1 MKKEKQ
7 RIFGHEPGKQ
17 AERPLLQILDKENAF
32 YRHSAVSF
40 APLITV
46 NGIILNRFS
55 VSYMEYLTKPCDFEE
70 LVGKGLI

>member
-1 MKKEKQ
+1 MN
-7 RIFGHEPGKQ
+7 R
-17 AERPLLQILDKENAF
+17 ENRRKDPYYKSLTRKMLF
-32 YRHSAVSF
+32 IVIAVSF